1 MFVKFVLSSCRILI
15 DIVTSRRLLKHE
27 CRMLKSP
34 KKIDNAKDGFMASDQ
49 DSSVSDCTL
58 TQAIARRMIQC
69 DGKILEQG
77 QTVMF
82 NAYDCFGETSLM
94 HAAVINDLQLAR

>member
-1 MFVKFVLSSCRILI
+1 MSV
-15 DIVTSRRLLKHE
+15 E
-27 CRMLKSP
+27 CRNLQTFE
-34 KKIDNAKDGFMASDQ
+34 NAEDGFVATDQ
-49 DSSVSDCTL
+49 DCSFSECTL

-69 DGKILEQG
+69 DGRILEQG